1 MVIAFLTRS
10 KGLLNSWLQSPSAV
24 ILEPK
29 ICSTIFI
36 WRKKW
41 RPTPVLLPGK
51 SHGWRSLVGYSPW
64 SRRVGHA
71 WATSIHSLHTLSLE
85 KEMATHSSVLAWR
98 VSGTEEPGGPWS
110 MASQGV
116 GHDWSDWAFTVFIKY
131 LFNSLLLTIFF
142 LQVEFGYIGNG
153 ERESI
158 TGHFVIFS

>member
-64 SRRVGHA
+64 SRKESDTPERLQFTHFILYHWRRKWQHTPVFLPGESQGQRSLVGH
-71 WATSIHSLHTLSLE
+71 
-85 KEMATHSSVLAWR
+85 
-98 VSGTEEPGGPWS
+98 GPWRRRES
-110 MASQGV
+110 
-116 GHDWSDWAFTVFIKY
+116 DWSDWAFTVFIKY

-142 LQVEFGYIGNG
+142 PTSGIWLHRKWG
-153 ERESI
+153 EREYNWTLCYI
-158 TGHFVIFS
+158 